1 MPKLRYCY
9 HLITVFML
17 GWAGLL
23 RFGPHQRGG
32 GAAAQVN
39 CVNSPNRQSKLT
51 VVGFRWQH
59 VQFGAHLH
67 LDALGS
73 RQSLQCAIHSIQ
85 V

>member
-1 MPKLRYCY
+1 
-9 HLITVFML
+9 
-17 GWAGLL
+17 
-23 RFGPHQRGG
+23 
-32 GAAAQVN
+32 VN